1 MRRLSRIA
9 VSACF
14 IVTASNAYAA
24 PPLAISTQGWT
35 ITADQGRGVL
45 SISQQNLGL
54 VLQDV
59 RINLAD
65 QNAIL
70 PWPGGR
76 SSEPV
81 NPN

>member
-54 VLQDV
+54 VL
-59 RINLAD
+59 
-65 QNAIL
+65 
-70 PWPGGR
+70 
-76 SSEPV
+76 
-81 NPN
+81 